1 MFEQHFPK
9 KSDTWKVKFLLS
21 VVIIAF
27 MVGCRQVKSSLP
39 SVTGSVY
46 EVLVVMEAGQWKS
59 STGIAVRELFGQNMA
74 GLPQP
79 EPMMDIIP
87 CASQTFTNR
96 FKSSRNIFIVEIS
109 EKYSQ
114 PKVIYSIDKWA
125 HPQAV
130 VKIVAPNNNS
140 FVNIITQYGDKILN
154 FFIVQERIRL
164 MKYNSNHVNAAAQ
177 KDIEKIFDMRID
189 IPGEFQKSSQRTDF
203 YWITNDNVKIRKDIV
218 IYSFPVKDSTGIT
231 LEYLLEKRDSVMK
244 AHLPGEV
251 EGSYMGTEY
260 RYLPPV
266 FKKFSLKGSYCAEI
280 RGLWKMINGAAMGGP
295 FYSQTR
301 WDETSGRAI
310 TIEGFVFAPGEK
322 KRNAIRQLEAIIY
335 SVQLHKKSE

>member
-1 MFEQHFPK
+1 MFEQYFPK
-9 KSDTWKVKFLLS
+9 KSVALKVRILFS
-21 VVIIAF
+21 IVIIAF
-27 MVGCRQVKSSLP
+27 IGGCRQVKSSLP

-46 EVLVVMEAGQWKS
+46 EVLVVMEPEQWKS
-59 STGIAVRELFGQNMA
+59 SAGIAVRELLGQNMA

-79 EPMMDIIP
+79 EPMMDVIP
-87 CASQTFTNR
+87 CARQAFTNR
-96 FKSSRNIFIVEIS
+96 FKSSRNILMIEIS
-109 EKYSQ
+109 EKYVQ
-114 PKVIYSIDKWA
+114 AKVIYSIDKWA

-130 VKIVAPNNNS
+130 VKILAPNDSS
-140 FVNIITQYGDKILN
+140 FVKTIVQYGDKILN

-164 MKYNSNHVNAAAQ
+164 MKYNSNHVNVTTQ
-177 KDIEKIFDMRID
+177 NEIEKIFDMQID

-218 IYSFPVKDSTGIT
+218 IYSFPIKDSTGIK
-231 LEYLLEKRDSVMK
+231 LEYILEKRDSVMK

-266 FKKFSLKGSYCAEI
+266 FKEFSLKGSYCAEI

-301 WDETSGRAI
+301 WDETGGRAI
-310 TIEGFVFAPGEK
+310 AIEGFVFAPGEK

-335 SVQLHKKSE
+335 SVQLHKKFE